1 MKKLLFFLVFS
12 AMPAV
17 AAPLQV
23 VATLP
28 SLAAIAKDIGG
39 PLVQVE
45 ALVSPRQDPHY
56 ADAKPSLIVTLN
68 RADLLIVNGLE
79 LEVGWLPPLLQQARN
94 GKIQKGTPG
103 YVDASAA
110 VRLLGVP
117 KGAIDRALGDIHPGG
132 NPHFLVDPRA
142 GARIAIA
149 VGQGLARVDAAN
161 ALIYQQNAAA
171 LAHKLDAFAAAEA
184 GRFAQLPPARRSLV
198 AYHDSLLYL
207 VDWLGLHQVATL
219 EPRPGIAPNPQ
230 HVAEVLQLMK
240 NAAVPAIAQE
250 EFYPQNTGK
259 TVGQLAHAKLV
270 VLPGG
275 ARFPT
280 ESYLD
285 HVKALAQTLYAGLQ
299 P

>member
-1 MKKLLFFLVFS
+1 MKKILIILMFF
-12 AMPAV
+12 AMPAF

-28 SLAAIAKDIGG
+28 SLAAIAKEVGG

-45 ALVSPRQDPHY
+45 ALTSPHQDPHY

-68 RADLLIVNGLE
+68 RADAVIVNGLE

-103 YVDASAA
+103 YIDAAA
-110 VRLLGVP
+110 SVQLLGVP
-117 KGAIDRALGDIHPGG
+117 KGVIDRAMGDVHPGG
-132 NPHFLVDPRA
+132 NPHFLIDPRA
-142 GARIAIA
+142 GARVAVAI
-149 VGQGLARVDAAN
+149 GQGLGRLDAAH
-161 ALIYQQNAAA
+161 AATYQQNAAA
-171 LAHKLDAFAAAEA
+171 LAQKLTALAKAETA
-184 GRFAQLPPARRSLV
+184 RFAQLPPARRTLV

-207 VDWLGLHQVATL
+207 VDWLGLRQIATL

-230 HVAEVLQLMK
+230 HVAEVLQQMK
-240 NAAVPAIAQE
+240 AAAVPVIAQE
-250 EFYPQNTGK
+250 AFYPENTSK
-259 TVGQLAHAKLV
+259 TVSKLAGAKLV
-270 VLPGG
+270 SLPGG

-280 ESYLD
+280 ETYED
-285 HVKALAQTLYAGLQ
+285 HVRGLAQALYSALA